1 MVSKID
7 KFISISSEI
16 LIDRVMQKLINHEEK
31 LTEPSDIDTGVR

>member
-16 LIDRVMQKLINHEEK
+16 TYREMQKLINHEEK